1 MNHEDGELSLQ
12 ERVDKLNKVSNQAT
26 ALLAELEGTTPR
38 KLAEAA
44 AEMESADHYDEF
56 NYHDYVGDYKDLRRY
71 EAVGNTNGVTLGF
84 EIECAYRHDTTD
96 YDDDYYD
103 SDDNNYMNQSAND
116 ALSAIARSMNKGY
129 ILAERDG
136 SLDDTGV
143 EFITGYC
150 TWESHKPRMERF
162 FKEYINDFK
171 DSGAAGIHIH
181 VGRNEYTTKLDWQS
195 FYWFIMCDKNKP
207 LIEHV
212 ARRYGC
218 NYCHANRTYNRGG
231 DIRSDSRYDAVNKR
245 DYTWE
250 LRLFASTTDWTQ
262 MQQYAEFCVA
272 SVEFLIKNKVASQKW
287 MGGTTTDFEN
297 SPLYYKRFNEWVST
311 QAARFPNLNK
321 HLEKM

>member
-12 ERVDKLNKVSNQAT
+12 QRVDKLNKMPNQAA
-26 ALLAELEGTTPR
+26 ALLAELESTTPR
-38 KLAEAA
+38 NLAEAA
-44 AEMESADHYDEF
+44 AEMESADHFDND
-56 NYHDYVGDYKDLRRY
+56 NYHDYVGDYKDLPRY
-71 EAVGNTNGVTLGF
+71 EAVGNTNGITLGF
-84 EIECAYRHDTTD
+84 EIECAYRHDTTN
-96 YDDDYYD
+96 YDDYYD
-103 SDDNNYMNQSAND
+103 SEDNYYIDQSAND
-116 ALSAIARSMNKGY
+116 ALAAIARSMNKGY

-136 SLDDTGV
+136 SLEDTGV

-181 VGRNEYTTKLDWQS
+181 VGRNESTTELNWRS
-195 FYWFIMCDKNKP
+195 FYWFIMCDENKP
-207 LIEHV
+207 LIKHV
-212 ARRYGC
+212 ARRYGGS
-218 NYCHANRTYNRGG
+218 YYHANRTYNRGG
-231 DIRSDSRYDAVNKR
+231 EIRSDSRYDAVNKR

-250 LRLFASTTDWTQ
+250 LRMFASTTDWTQ
-262 MQQYAEFCVA
+262 MQQYVEFCVA
-272 SVEFLIKNKVASQKW
+272 SVEFLIKNNVASLKW

-311 QAARFPNLNK
+311 QAARFPNLGK